1 MIENMSVNENLA
13 INQGEGVSPSRPP
26 SSSEVN
32 AATKTGGPGQTN
44 KTAESPAVELS
55 REIKGNLEQAE
66 VKQKE
71 AEKELVEQELKD
83 TVRRLNEKLARLD
96 REILLKVDQRIDKN
110 YVSVIDKESK
120 EVIREFPPEAIRTFI
135 ARFME
140 FNEKL
145 ASTTDLRSLILN
157 LEV

>member
-1 MIENMSVNENLA
+1 MIENISVNENLA
-13 INQGEGVSPSRPP
+13 TKQGEGVSPSRPP

-32 AATKTGGPGQTN
+32 AVTKTGDPGQTN
-44 KTAESPAVELS
+44 KTGETPAVEFS
-55 REIKGNLEQAE
+55 REIKGNLEKVE

-71 AEKELVEQELKD
+71 VEKELVEQELKD
-83 TVRRLNEKLARLD
+83 TIRRLNEKLARLD

-145 ASTTDLRSLILN
+145 ASTTDLRSLIIN